1 MNEPLRILYHH
12 RIRADDGQAVHVREL
27 IEALRSIG
35 CEVRE
40 CALVPKSGSARGAG
54 PARGRG
60 FWSRLRL
67 PRVLLELLE
76 IAYSFRARRVLARE
90 IRAFRPH
97 LLYERHALH
106 CHAGLDAA
114 AAAGIPLFLEVNS
127 PMVDEMATLGLL
139 RFGRRARATERRV
152 LAGATRVFAVSDV
165 LARMLAERGAIASRL
180 EVVRNGAEPS
190 RCSAGAEAAA
200 AGLRGAMGLP
210 HGAFVLG
217 FIGYARDWHRLDLV
231 LDAMREPGLET
242 LHLLVVGSGPAL
254 AGLSARAAADGL
266 AGRLHLVG
274 DQPAERVPEHVLAM
288 DATLVPAINPY
299 ASPLKL
305 FDALA
310 AGIPVIAPDQPN
322 IRELLAHDCTGLL
335 FREGD
340 ATSLAEQ
347 IGRIVNDRTA
357 AQRLG
362 QAGRE
367 LLLREDWTWSGNA
380 RRVVRAYAGLGGG
393 NRP

>member
-27 IEALRSIG
+27 IHALRALG

-40 CALVPKSGSARGAG
+40 CALVPKSSAGGNKVAG
-54 PARGRG
+54 RKGG
-60 FWSRLRL
+60 LWNRLRL

-76 IAYSFRARRVLARE
+76 VAYSHRARRVLARE
-90 IRAFRPH
+90 IRSFRPH

-114 AAAGIPLFLEVNS
+114 RAAGIPLFLEVNS

-152 LAGATRVFAVSDV
+152 LEGATRVFAVSDV
-165 LARMLAERGAIASRL
+165 LARMLVERGARADRVV
-180 EVVRNGAEPS
+180 VVRNGAEPD
-190 RCSAGAEAAA
+190 RCTDAARTA
-200 AGLRGAMGLP
+200 ARELRGKLALP
-210 HGAFVLG
+210 AGAFVLG
-217 FIGYARDWHRLDLV
+217 FVGFARDWHRLDLV
-231 LDAMREPGLET
+231 LDAMGDPALAN
-242 LHLLVVGSGPAL
+242 LHLMVVGSGPAL
-254 AGLSARAAADGL
+254 SELSGRAAAAGL
-266 AGRLHLVG
+266 AARLHLMG
-274 DQPAERVPEHVLAM
+274 EQPADMVPAHVLAM

-310 AGIPVIAPDQPN
+310 AAVPVIAPDQPN
-322 IRELLAHDCTGLL
+322 LRELLEHERNGLL
-335 FREGD
+335 FRQGD
-340 ATSLAEQ
+340 AASLALQ
-347 IGRIVNDRTA
+347 VRRLVGDREFA
-357 AQRLG
+357 RQLG
-362 QAGRE
+362 CAGRE

-380 RRVVRAYAGLGGG
+380 RRVVRAYAGPGGSAC
-393 NRP
+393 R